1 MYIHKT
7 PSLSFALSFFY
18 QRWKFYERSNPWK
31 ISLSKK
37 KKNWFGNR
45 GLERIFESRFS
56 EKDSKPR
63 SSGRVGSAFQSLPL
77 SMHLPNSP
85 PSPPHS
91 SRPVVPLP
99 RGPVSSSSR
108 VRSEHRVSGGRMSEE
123 TETHWHRFHTHF
135 LFFYVWNIIKRG
147 KRGGNRLRSS
157 SECRALVTNGRWTD
171 LPLRWPE
178 MRLEL
183 ESKCFSNVNSFV
195 RSISSFNI
203 IIVLCL
209 LSRVETFF
217 VDINISF
224 LWSIDLSF
232 D

>member
-37 KKNWFGNR
+37 KKKLIWKSRPRTNI
-45 GLERIFESRFS
+45 RIS

-91 SRPVVPLP
+91 SQPVVPLP

>member
-18 QRWKFYERSNPWK
+18 QRWKFYETPFSPWK

-37 KKNWFGNR
+37 KKKID
-45 GLERIFESRFS
+45 LEIEASNEYSNLGEGFEAAVERQSRLSFP
-56 EKDSKPR
+56 EP
-63 SSGRVGSAFQSLPL
+63 SSFYAPSQLPSL
-77 SMHLPNSP
+77 
-85 PSPPHS
+85 PPHS
-91 SRPVVPLP
+91 SQPVVPLP

>member
-1 MYIHKT
+1 MEIEASNEYSNLVSRRRIRSRGRAAESAQLSRAFLFLCTFPT
-7 PSLSFALSFFY
+7 PL
-18 QRWKFYERSNPWK
+18 
-31 ISLSKK
+31 
-37 KKNWFGNR
+37 
-45 GLERIFESRFS
+45 
-56 EKDSKPR
+56 
-63 SSGRVGSAFQSLPL
+63 
-77 SMHLPNSP
+77 P

-91 SRPVVPLP
+91 SQPVVPLP